1 LFFKYTNTRRI
12 YNCKNKDL
20 PAIVNLDDLNQ
31 ITLVSQWCYNR
42 ILYRL
47 REPRLIYAIH
57 SRRGNEFL
65 NAINDHERELWSRD
79 LYSFLHDFYF
89 EFNYLEPQVNP
100 QNATGSFIH
109 DFELKIA
116 NIWLRTDPTQRYL
129 LNLKQNVA
137 QLDGQLPN
145 GDRQRLS
152 FLLISILYYHFLLQT
167 CYAFRI
173 RLMGMEMIHNGED
186 PDGVKE
192 EFFNHPSHLA
202 TLHSLNG
209 HFQCPLP
216 QNHLEITQLNN
227 LCRKMVDLGGN
238 NQSPQFRLRSIGL
251 LYEALEIH
259 DPSLS
264 LTTSAQIVGASE
276 IVRLDRIVND
286 VYRQSTLVING
297 FRI

>member
-1 LFFKYTNTRRI
+1 METLGGFTTS
-12 YNCKNKDL
+12 KNNDL
-20 PAIVNLDDLNQ
+20 PAIVNLEDLNQ

-42 ILYRL
+42 ILYCL
-47 REPRLIYAIH
+47 REPRLIHAIH

-65 NAINDHERELWSRD
+65 NAINDHDRELWSRD
-79 LYSFLHDFYF
+79 LYSFLHNFYF
-89 EFNYLEPQVNP
+89 EFNYVEPQVNP

-109 DFELKIA
+109 DFELKTA
-116 NIWLRTDPTQRYL
+116 NIWLRTDPTQLYF
-129 LNLKQNVA
+129 LNLNHNVA
-137 QLDGQLPN
+137 QLDGHLPN
-145 GDRQRLS
+145 GDRQRLN

-167 CYAFRI
+167 CYAFRN

-216 QNHLEITQLNN
+216 QNQLEIGQLNN
-227 LCRKMVDLGGN
+227 LCRKMIDLGGN
-238 NQSPQFRLRSIGL
+238 NQSPRFRLRSIGL

-264 LTTSAQIVGASE
+264 LTMSAQIVGGSSE
-276 IVRLDRIVND
+276 LVSLDRIVND